1 MEMNEDVFSFEDFLA
16 GKIQKPVKSKP
27 IEKPVEKVVESAVE
41 ETPEV
46 EEIQKVEDI
55 IKQPE
60 PPQVV
65 EVEEISEEDEEE
77 YVEEFVEET
86 PQVVEEN
93 FYPLFKD
100 KGENFSCDIYV
111 EGAKTDETITRL
123 IIESEDWTL
132 MFPGE
137 IKNGKVNIP
146 IRKLNLFEEGQRGK
160 IKLEVIAEG
169 TVFIPWEDEFKIK
182 VSKKVSVSLNENKKP
197 TQPVKKPGVGVKVNV
212 KKS

>member
-27 IEKPVEKVVESAVE
+27 VEKVVESVE
-41 ETPEV
+41 VEGTPEV

-55 IKQPE
+55 KLPE
-60 PPQVV
+60 PPQVIEQ
-65 EVEEISEEDEEE
+65 EVEETPEEEEEE
-77 YVEEFVEET
+77 YVEET

-93 FYPLFKD
+93 FYPLYKD

-160 IKLEVIAEG
+160 IKLEVIVEG
-169 TVFIPWEDEFKIK
+169 TLFIPFEQEFKIK

-212 KKS
+212 KK

>member
-27 IEKPVEKVVESAVE
+27 VEKVAESVEVE

-55 IKQPE
+55 KLPE
-60 PPQVV
+60 PPQVIEQ
-65 EVEEISEEDEEE
+65 EVEETPEEEEEE
-77 YVEEFVEET
+77 YVEET

-93 FYPLFKD
+93 FYPLYKD

-160 IKLEVIAEG
+160 IKLEVIVEG
-169 TVFIPWEDEFKIK
+169 TLFIPFEQEFKIK
-182 VSKKVSVSLNENKKP
+182 VSKKVSVVLNESKNQKP
-197 TQPVKKPGVGVKVNV
+197 KQLTKSPSVRVDVKK
-212 KKS
+212 

>member
-1 MEMNEDVFSFEDFLA
+1 MNEDVFSFEDFLA
-16 GKIQKPVKSKP
+16 GKVQKPVRS
-27 IEKPVEKVVESAVE
+27 KPVEKVVESVE
-41 ETPEV
+41 VQEKPEEPEEV
-46 EEIQKVEDI
+46 EVQKVEY

-65 EVEEISEEDEEE
+65 EP
-77 YVEEFVEET
+77 EFEET
-86 PQVVEEN
+86 PEEEEEESYEETPEVVEEN
-93 FYPLFKD
+93 FYPLYKD

-123 IIESEDWTL
+123 IIETEDWTL

-169 TVFIPWEDEFKIK
+169 TLFVPFEQEFKVK
-182 VSKKVSVSLNENKKP
+182 VSKKVSVVLNESKNQKP
-197 TQPVKKPGVGVKVNV
+197 KQLTKSPSVRVDVKK
-212 KKS
+212 

>member
-1 MEMNEDVFSFEDFLA
+1 MELNENVFSFEDFLA
-16 GKIQKPVKSKP
+16 GKIEKPTRS
-27 IEKPVEKVVESAVE
+27 KPVEKVVESVEEETTEIVKEPEPPIPSKEVEVIE
-41 ETPEV
+41 ETPE
-46 EEIQKVEDI
+46 
-55 IKQPE
+55 
-60 PPQVV
+60 
-65 EVEEISEEDEEE
+65 EVYEEE
-77 YVEEFVEET
+77 EEVQET
-86 PQVVEEN
+86 PDVVEEN
-93 FYPLFKD
+93 FYPLYKD
-100 KGENFSCDIYV
+100 KSENFSCDIYV

-123 IIESEDWTL
+123 IVETEDWTL

-182 VSKKVSVSLNENKKP
+182 LSKKVSISLNENKKP

-212 KKS
+212 KK

>member
-16 GKIQKPVKSKP
+16 GKVQKPVKSKP
-27 IEKPVEKVVESAVE
+27 VEKAVESIAIE
-41 ETPEV
+41 ENTEV
-46 EEIQKVEDI
+46 EEVEDI

-65 EVEEISEEDEEE
+65 EVEETSEEEEEE
-77 YVEEFVEET
+77 YVEET

-93 FYPLFKD
+93 FYPLYKD

-123 IIESEDWTL
+123 IIETEDWTL

-137 IKNGKVNIP
+137 IKNEK
-146 IRKLNLFEEGQRGK
+146 
-160 IKLEVIAEG
+160 
-169 TVFIPWEDEFKIK
+169 
-182 VSKKVSVSLNENKKP
+182 
-197 TQPVKKPGVGVKVNV
+197 
-212 KKS
+212 

>member
-1 MEMNEDVFSFEDFLA
+1 MELNENVFSFEDFLA
-16 GKIQKPVKSKP
+16 GKIEKPAKSKQSL
-27 IEKPVEKVVESAVE
+27 EKVVESVE
-41 ETPEV
+41 EETTEIETDPIPSKEVVEEVIEEAPEEVYEEEEVQETPEV
-46 EEIQKVEDI
+46 
-55 IKQPE
+55 
-60 PPQVV
+60 
-65 EVEEISEEDEEE
+65 VEES
-77 YVEEFVEET
+77 
-86 PQVVEEN
+86 
-93 FYPLFKD
+93 FYPLYKD
-100 KGENFSCDIYV
+100 KSENFSCDIYV

-123 IIESEDWTL
+123 IVETEDWTL

-182 VSKKVSVSLNENKKP
+182 LSKKVSISLNENKKP

-212 KKS
+212 KK

>member
-16 GKIQKPVKSKP
+16 GKVQKPVRS
-27 IEKPVEKVVESAVE
+27 KPVEKVVESVE
-41 ETPEV
+41 VQEEPEEP
-46 EEIQKVEDI
+46 EEVQKVEY

-65 EVEEISEEDEEE
+65 EP
-77 YVEEFVEET
+77 EFEET
-86 PQVVEEN
+86 PEEEEEESYEETPEVVEEN
-93 FYPLFKD
+93 FYPLYKD

-123 IIESEDWTL
+123 IIETEDWTL

-169 TVFIPWEDEFKIK
+169 TLFVPFEQEFKVK
-182 VSKKVSVSLNENKKP
+182 VSKKVSVVLNESKNQKP
-197 TQPVKKPGVGVKVNV
+197 KQLTKSPSVRVDVKK
-212 KKS
+212 

>member
-16 GKIQKPVKSKP
+16 GKVEKPVKSKP
-27 IEKPVEKVVESAVE
+27 IKKVVETIEVE

-55 IKQPE
+55 KQPE

-65 EVEEISEEDEEE
+65 EFEETPEEEEEE
-77 YVEEFVEET
+77 YVEEQ

-93 FYPLFKD
+93 FYPLYKD

-212 KKS
+212 RK

>member
-16 GKIQKPVKSKP
+16 GKVQKPVKS
-27 IEKPVEKVVESAVE
+27 KPVEKVVESIAIE
-41 ETPEV
+41 ENPEV
-46 EEIQKVEDI
+46 EEVEDI

-65 EVEEISEEDEEE
+65 EVEETSEEEEEE
-77 YVEEFVEET
+77 YVEET

-93 FYPLFKD
+93 FYPLYKD

-123 IIESEDWTL
+123 IIETEDWTL

-160 IKLEVIAEG
+160 IKLEVIVEG
-169 TVFIPWEDEFKIK
+169 TLFIPFEQEFKIK
-182 VSKKVSVSLNENKKP
+182 VSKKVSVVLNESKNQKP
-197 TQPVKKPGVGVKVNV
+197 KQLTKSPSVRVDVKK
-212 KKS
+212 

>member
-16 GKIQKPVKSKP
+16 GKVQKPVKSKP
-27 IEKPVEKVVESAVE
+27 IEKVVESIAIE
-41 ETPEV
+41 ETPGVEEV
-46 EEIQKVEDI
+46 EEVEEVEDI

-65 EVEEISEEDEEE
+65 EVEETSEEEEEE
-77 YVEEFVEET
+77 YVEET

-93 FYPLFKD
+93 FYPLYKD

-123 IIESEDWTL
+123 IIETEDWTL

-212 KKS
+212 KK

>member
-16 GKIQKPVKSKP
+16 GKVQKPVRS
-27 IEKPVEKVVESAVE
+27 KPVEKVVESVE
-41 ETPEV
+41 VQEKPEEV
-46 EEIQKVEDI
+46 EVQKVEY
-55 IKQPE
+55 IKQPD

-65 EVEEISEEDEEE
+65 EPEFEESPEEE
-77 YVEEFVEET
+77 EESYEET
-86 PQVVEEN
+86 PEVVEEN
-93 FYPLFKD
+93 FYPLYKD

-123 IIESEDWTL
+123 IIETEDWTL

-169 TVFIPWEDEFKIK
+169 TLFVPFEQEFKVK
-182 VSKKVSVSLNENKKP
+182 VSKKVSVVLNESKNQKP
-197 TQPVKKPGVGVKVNV
+197 KQLTKSPSVRVDVKK
-212 KKS
+212 

>member
-16 GKIQKPVKSKP
+16 GKVQKPVKSKP
-27 IEKPVEKVVESAVE
+27 IERPIEKVVESVTVE
-41 ETPEV
+41 EETVEEV
-46 EEIQKVEDI
+46 ED

-65 EVEEISEEDEEE
+65 KPEFEESPEEE
-77 YVEEFVEET
+77 EEESYEET
-86 PQVVEEN
+86 PEVVEEN
-93 FYPLFKD
+93 FYPLYKD

-123 IIESEDWTL
+123 IIETEDWTL

-169 TVFIPWEDEFKIK
+169 SVFIPWEDEFKIK

-212 KKS
+212 KK